1 MEKIMDCDK
10 VKDFLPMYDD
20 GSLDDDTRTEI
31 ENHLVMCSECR
42 REHSEIGR
50 IVLTVRDELNKS
62 SFVFKPNFLEGVQGK
77 IRKVKRSRIF
87 YRALSIAA
95 VIVMTIS
102 LALYGFVF
110 RNKLLPYEKS
120 VMNESEMFDDYIAS
134 QYLSPYDL
142 GEIVDNGDM
151 LDNSVLM
158 RVVLAY
164 DYQSMTPEDIFE
176 LIDEDEVT
184 EFFQQERKVE

>member
-1 MEKIMDCDK
+1 MDCDK
-10 VKDFLPMYDD
+10 VKDFLPIYDD

-31 ENHLVMCSECR
+31 ENHLVMCSGCH
-42 REHSEIGR
+42 REHSEIR
-50 IVLTVRDELNKS
+50 RVVRTVRDELNES
-62 SFVFKPNFLEGVQGK
+62 SHVFEPNILEGVQRK
-77 IRKVKRSRIF
+77 IRKVKRSRIV
-87 YRALSIAA
+87 YMALSIAA

-120 VMNESEMFDDYIAS
+120 AMKESEMFDDYIAS

-142 GEIVDNGDM
+142 GEIVDNGEM

-158 RVVLAY
+158 RIVLAY
-164 DYQSMTPEDIFE
+164 DYQSMTPEDILE